1 MHVTSPGKLIKDSGP
16 KVFMGTGHRDT
27 LYLAR
32 TEICKTPRRKAEVQC
47 KPYRL
52 YRQFRNSET
61 LLSARVM
68 GTFLKSR
75 SPDASQRLVLQTSLS
90 KSNRP

>member
-52 YRQFRNSET
+52 YKQFRNSET
-61 LLSARVM
+61 WGHGNIPEIQVTRCQP
-68 GTFLKSR
+68 K
-75 SPDASQRLVLQTSLS
+75 ASLAN
-90 KSNRP
+90 KPF